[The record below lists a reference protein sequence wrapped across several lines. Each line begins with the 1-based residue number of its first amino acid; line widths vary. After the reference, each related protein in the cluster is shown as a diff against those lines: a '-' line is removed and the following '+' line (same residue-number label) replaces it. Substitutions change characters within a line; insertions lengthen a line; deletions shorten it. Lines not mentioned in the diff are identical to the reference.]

1 MTARDDIDMQADEYQ
16 RDALAEAASAQL
28 QEPGYATDAAGTFTD
43 SMGSPP
49 PATAVIKEQ

>member
-1 MTARDDIDMQADEYQ
+1 MTTRDDIDMQADEYQ

-28 QEPGYATDAAGTFTD
+28 EESGYATDAAGAFTD

-49 PATAVIKEQ
+49 PATAAIKEQ